1 MNLATFILTNLEN
14 ILEKWEAARRPES
27 HPRQVESP
35 GIRRDDA
42 GELLRAIARDLEAS
56 RTPGQR
62 EVAKPDRSYARL
74 DIEAAADRHGTG
86 RAKLGFT
93 LDQMIAEFPLLR
105 SCVTSLWL
113 KETPRMTADDIDDL
127 VRFNA
132 SVDVALCE
140 SVSQYVA
147 RINRSRELFLG
158 ILGHDLKDPL
168 SAIIMSADL
177 LAELPR
183 EEDRRRE
190 IAARIHSI
198 GTRMQH
204 MISDLL
210 DYTRSRLG
218 GGMPI
223 EPHSVDLR
231 EVVQAA
237 ADEVTTSHPERSV
250 HIEVSG
256 DLHGKWD
263 PRRIGQAL
271 SNLLGN
277 AVHHGQPKTTIDVL
291 AHGDAVEVSLAVHN
305 EGAPIPPERRT
316 AIFDPLSTPD
326 ERERLR
332 AHDPDHLGLG
342 LYITKE
348 IVRSHHGR
356 IDIDSSADRGTTFT
370 IHLPRESADTR

>member
-1 MNLATFILTNLEN
+1 MNLAAFIQTNLER
-14 ILEKWEAARRPES
+14 ILEEWEAIPRPEN
-27 HPRQVESP
+27 HPSQTESRP
-35 GIRRDDA
+35 VRRDDA
-42 GELLRAIARDLEAS
+42 GELLRAIARDLDARRKS
-56 RTPGQR
+56 GRR
-62 EVAKPDRSYARL
+62 AAAKPDRSDATT
-74 DIEAAADRHGTG
+74 DIQAAADKHGAG

-113 KETPRMTADDIDDL
+113 KESPRLTADDVDDL

-132 SVDVALCE
+132 SVDVALCK
-140 SVSQYVA
+140 SVSEYVA
-147 RINRSRELFLG
+147 RINRSREIFLG

-168 SAIIMSADL
+168 SAIVMSADL

-190 IAARIHSI
+190 IAARIHTI
-198 GTRMQH
+198 GTRMQQ

-210 DYTRSRLG
+210 DFTRSRLG

-223 EPHSVDLR
+223 EPHPVDLR

-237 ADEVTTSHPERSV
+237 ADEVTTSHPERAIHV
-250 HIEVSG
+250 EISG
-256 DLHGKWD
+256 DLHGKLD
-263 PRRIGQAL
+263 SRRIGQAL

-291 AHGDAVEVSLAVHN
+291 AHGDGKEISLAVHN

-316 AIFDPLSTPD
+316 AIFDPLSATV
-326 ERERLR
+326 EHNRLHAR
-332 AHDPDHLGLG
+332 DPNHLGLG
-342 LYITKE
+342 LYITRE

-356 IDIDSSADRGTTFT
+356 IDLDSSAERGTTFT
-370 IHLPRESADTR
+370 IHLPRESTDTR